1 MNGIRAG
8 AAAVVFLLCAGAS
21 SADDTMRR
29 FMGDALNDG
38 VISAHTLVNRQIVVT
53 DFMGEMNANFT
64 PEERRRGL
72 RGPYYIKFNLRD
84 SKLRCFVSRYDSK
97 NFPQLMELKKNERVS
112 VIGRIDQLA
121 TGAKGVHNP
130 YYILRVGRIR
140 PGWLLD
146 EDQEIFADLDE
157 AVACTDVSPQEIAAR
172 PEEYAGEYLRVRDG
186 FSIPSTLFTGLER
199 DLNLDPRRALKFY
212 LENFATPCYL
222 PNTPENK
229 KFLVALASGDRV
241 TVSGRLN
248 LIPAADDVLFL
259 FSVREIKPGW

>member
-1 MNGIRAG
+1 MHRIRAV

-21 SADDTMRR
+21 AADDTMRR
-29 FMGDALNDG
+29 FRGDALNDG
-38 VISAHTLVNRQIVVT
+38 VIGAYTLVNRQILVT
-53 DFMGEMNANFT
+53 DFMGEMQANFT
-64 PEERRRGL
+64 PAERKRGL
-72 RGPYYIKFNLRD
+72 RGPYYCKFNLRD

-97 NFPQLMELKKNERVS
+97 NFPRLMALKKNERVS
-112 VIGRIDQLA
+112 VIGRIEQLA
-121 TGAKGVHNP
+121 PGARGVHNP
-130 YYILRVGRIR
+130 YYILRIGRIR
-140 PGWLLD
+140 QGWLLE
-146 EDQEIFADLDE
+146 EDQEIFADRDE

-222 PNTPENK
+222 LNTPENK
-229 KFLVALASGDRV
+229 KVLEALASGDRV

-248 LIPAADDVLFL
+248 CIPAADDVLYL
-259 FSVREIKPGW
+259 FSVREIRPGW